1 MNISQESLI
10 ILKLQLK
17 DDKSIYQ
24 INKFGNNL
32 YKIPLDN
39 GLYLYTYNQED
50 VYIYEII
57 IQFNKIL
64 SYFDGWLFSLIT
76 INRKYDDFLKQIYLR
91 VGYTKQFNLERNI
104 SDTSTIMIIFIRDK
118 NPITINE
125 LNMKSSTNYSYYF
138 DNNNTRIKNGKSY
151 EKLDSSPEIFV
162 YIYLYCLYYLYRRIG
177 IIMVK

>member
-1 MNISQESLI
+1 M
-10 ILKLQLK
+10 
-17 DDKSIYQ
+17 
-24 INKFGNNL
+24 
-32 YKIPLDN
+32 
-39 GLYLYTYNQED
+39 
-50 VYIYEII
+50 
-57 IQFNKIL
+57 
-64 SYFDGWLFSLIT
+64 
-76 INRKYDDFLKQIYLR
+76 KQIYLR
-91 VGYTKQFNLERNI
+91 VGYSKQFNLERNI

-177 IIMVK
+177 IVMVK